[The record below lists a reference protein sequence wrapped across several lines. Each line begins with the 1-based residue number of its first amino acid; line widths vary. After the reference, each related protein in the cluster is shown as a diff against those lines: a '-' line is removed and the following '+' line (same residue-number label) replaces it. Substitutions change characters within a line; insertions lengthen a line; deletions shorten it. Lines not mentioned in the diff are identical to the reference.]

1 MHLLHGLTLC
11 ALDRLNRA
19 LYVHLDDVF
28 TESFLPLVRCVDND
42 DFVSLSHI
50 HSSRQN

>member
-19 LYVHLDDVF
+19 LYVHLDNV
-28 TESFLPLVRCVDND
+28 SFLPLVWCVDND
-42 DFVSLSHI
+42 DFVTLNPI
-50 HSSRQN
+50 HFSRQN